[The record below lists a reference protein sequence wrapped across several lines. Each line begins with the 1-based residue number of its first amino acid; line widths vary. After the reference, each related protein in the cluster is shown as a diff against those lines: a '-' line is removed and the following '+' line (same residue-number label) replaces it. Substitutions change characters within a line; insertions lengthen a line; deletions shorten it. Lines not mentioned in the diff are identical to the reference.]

1 MTKWLQTRRQINVS
15 EVIAVQEQNMTRF
28 RIYQINGSK
37 KQKWGEITF
46 SFTLNYDLIR
56 VKHIL

>member
-37 KQKWGEITF
+37 KQKWGEIIF